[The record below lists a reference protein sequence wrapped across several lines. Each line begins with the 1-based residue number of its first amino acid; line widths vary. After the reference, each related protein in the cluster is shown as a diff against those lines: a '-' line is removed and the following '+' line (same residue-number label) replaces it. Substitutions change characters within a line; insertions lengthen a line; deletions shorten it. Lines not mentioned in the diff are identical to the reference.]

1 MANTPIDELSIEIS
15 AESQNA
21 EAKIDKFA
29 RSLRSLKNAVSDL
42 SGLSSLTR
50 DIRALTQPVTD
61 RKSTQIDKFTRSF
74 KKLSQL
80 DLGNQSKAIN
90 AVSHAVSLLD
100 EEKTSQID
108 SLSRNL
114 RKLSNVNFDKAA
126 EGMRTL
132 YDTFSKFDALPDGVM
147 EVANAMATLAK
158 NAESAASATQRL
170 VRESKNVKGTTPK
183 KGENTEEKF
192 PPRRSTAPN
201 KNLDAASADY
211 GFKDLVKDLN
221 AAASKLPVVNKLQD
235 SFAGLK
241 TKAQETSSSVKG
253 FVRDLGSTASK
264 LPVVTKFKDA
274 FSSLKAK
281 AQETGNGVKS
291 FAQDLSSTAAKLPIV
306 NKLKSSFSDIKNKAK
321 ETGNSIKTFGQEV
334 GAAFSKYHAANKL
347 KNSLSGV
354 KSKAKGAKNEVKDFD
369 RNIKK
374 TGKDGSNSIGT
385 KLVNAFKKLNS
396 HIKQSKRG
404 TRSFG
409 QYLREAFKSVIVYG
423 GLFRLFSSLGTF
435 LTEGIQNMA
444 KGSERFNKTMSIL
457 ATNMLWV
464 KNIVATTLAPV
475 LNALAPIADALS
487 EKFYNLANKVGMFF
501 ARMLGQKTFTV
512 AKKTQ
517 VDYAASLD
525 KTSSSANK
533 ANDSVEQL
541 KKTITSFD
549 ELNIINQKTSSSSS
563 SSSSGYDVPT
573 GDFDEWEINKSVSSF
588 ADKLKEAWKKADFTG
603 VGETLADKLNEQID
617 KVNNIDWA
625 ETQNKINTKIRGV
638 VDGVNGFINRLK
650 WGKMGQNLANGFN
663 TALSGLNA
671 ALDEFKFDTL
681 GQKLGDFL
689 LNTFKNIKWGEVGK
703 FVNNIIT
710 GLCDFLAG
718 LFQGLTSDDDESK
731 TVSDGIK
738 DFLKGL
744 DIGDIAISVGK
755 LLVSFNAFVFKSL
768 SSLYEGISNW
778 FGDEV
783 AKLIDWIYDGDD
795 ENSPAGLG
803 KSIAKGV
810 IYGLLYITG
819 GPLGQASVLGNKLL
833 EYIKKGSNTD
843 ESGESK
849 DFKDAGKDMTASLT
863 NGLSEQASK
872 DHRKV
877 KSAGESVST
886 SFKDGIGDLWA
897 KVKPNFESL
906 TSSIKSFFSGKSL
919 FNVKVGTKLQE
930 VSGGR
935 KIKVPELSYY
945 ATGGHPQ
952 SGEMFVARENG
963 IPEMVGRMGNR
974 TTVANNDQIVEGV
987 SSGVAAAVYRVMS
1000 EVMSVRH
1007 EQPITVN
1014 NRVTLD
1020 GKVVY
1025 ENVVSQHNSEV
1036 KRTGTSPLLVGA

>member
-132 YDTFSKFDALPDGVM
+132 YDTFSKFDTLPDGVM

-158 NAESAASATQRL
+158 NAESAASATQKL
-170 VRESKNVKGTTPK
+170 VRESKNVKGTAIKRGNGTENIDRTPDD
-183 KGENTEEKF
+183 G
-192 PPRRSTAPN
+192 
-201 KNLDAASADY
+201 SALP
-211 GFKDLVKDLN
+211 KDLG
-221 AAASKLPVVNKLQD
+221 AAASKLPVVNKIQDGFAGLKSKAQETGNSIKGFAQDLSSTAAKLPIVIKLQD

-253 FVRDLGSTASK
+253 FVRDLGSTVSK
-264 LPVVTKFKDA
+264 LPVVVKLQDA
-274 FSSLKAK
+274 FSNLKSKAK
-281 AQETGNGVKS
+281 QTGS
-291 FAQDLSSTAAKLPIV
+291 YMR
-306 NKLKSSFSDIKNKAK
+306 
-321 ETGNSIKTFGQEV
+321 TFGQDV
-334 GAAFSKYHAANKL
+334 ASAFSKYHAANKL
-347 KNSLSGV
+347 KSSFSGINSKIKSSV
-354 KSKAKGAKNEVKDFD
+354 K
-369 RNIKK
+369 NIKSLIKNVK
-374 TGKDGSNSIGT
+374 TAGKDGSKSIGT

-464 KNIVATTLAPV
+464 KNIVATTLSPV

-533 ANDSVEQL
+533 ATQSAKEYQ
-541 KKTITSFD
+541 KTIAGFD
-549 ELNIINQKTSSSSS
+549 EINLLNKQSQTSDSTSTPDS
-563 SSSSGYDVPT
+563 YTTPT
-573 GDFDEWEINKSVSSF
+573 GDFETLPITDSVSSF
-588 ADKLKEAWKKADFTG
+588 ADKLKEAWEKADFTG
-603 VGETLADKLNEQID
+603 IGESLADKLNTQID
-617 KVNNIDWA
+617 KVNNIDWD
-625 ETQNKINTKIRGV
+625 ETKNKVNTKIAGLT
-638 VDGVNGFINRLK
+638 NGLNAFINKTK
-650 WGKMGQNLANGFN
+650 WGEMGQNLANGFN
-663 TALSGLNA
+663 TALSGINT
-671 ALDEFKFDTL
+671 ALSNFDFKGTGKSIGEFLKETI
-681 GQKLGDFL
+681 
-689 LNTFKNIKWGEVGK
+689 KNIDWKEVGA
-703 FVNNIIT
+703 FLHNIIT
-710 GLCDFLAG
+710 GLLDTIAG
-718 LFQGLTSDDDESK
+718 FFEGITDPEAGEDMTS
-731 TVSDGIK
+731 GIK
-738 DFLKGL
+738 DFLDGL
-744 DIGDIAISVGK
+744 DIGGIFESWINSIVAQANFVTVLFDSIGEEFEKFGVWFEEKCTEWGNKVDEFWKSVGDEISQTWTDFTDSIK
-755 LLVSFNAFVFKSL
+755 ESWNECGEEIKGAWDDFTTSIKDGWSEFTGWIKGKWDSFKSWVDKKV
-768 SSLYEGISNW
+768 EK
-778 FGDEV
+778 
-783 AKLIDWIYDGDD
+783 AKDVGSTIVD
-795 ENSPAGLG
+795 
-803 KSIAKGV
+803 
-810 IYGLLYITG
+810 
-819 GPLGQASVLGNKLL
+819 KLK
-833 EYIKKGSNTD
+833 E
-843 ESGESK
+843 
-849 DFKDAGKDMTASLT
+849 
-863 NGLSEQASK
+863 
-872 DHRKV
+872 
-877 KSAGESVST
+877 
-886 SFKDGIGDLWA
+886 GIGDIWS
-897 KVKPNFESL
+897 KVKDKFENF
-906 TSSIKSFFSGKSL
+906 TTKIKNFFSGKSL
-919 FNVKVGTKLQE
+919 LNIKVTSEDRDFMGTT
-930 VSGGR
+930 
-935 KIKVPELSYY
+935 IKVPKLSYY
-945 ATGGHPQ
+945 ATGGYPQ

-974 TTVANNDQIVEGV
+974 TAVANNDQIVEGV

-1020 GKVVY
+1020 GKIVY
-1025 ENVVSQHNSEV
+1025 ENIVSQHNSEV

>member
-100 EEKTSQID
+100 EEKTAQID

-132 YDTFSKFDALPDGVM
+132 YDTFSKFDTLPDGVM

-170 VRESKNVKGTTPK
+170 VRESKNVKGTAIKRGNGTENIDRTPDD
-183 KGENTEEKF
+183 GSAL
-192 PPRRSTAPN
+192 P
-201 KNLDAASADY
+201 KNLGAASANY

-241 TKAQETSSSVKG
+241 SKAQEAGNSIKGFAQDLSSTAAKLPIVIKLQDSFAGLKTKAQETSSSVKG
-253 FVRDLGSTASK
+253 FVRDLGSTVSK
-264 LPVVTKFKDA
+264 LPVVVKLQDA
-274 FSSLKAK
+274 FSNLKSKAK
-281 AQETGNGVKS
+281 QTGS
-291 FAQDLSSTAAKLPIV
+291 YMR
-306 NKLKSSFSDIKNKAK
+306 
-321 ETGNSIKTFGQEV
+321 TFGQDV
-334 GAAFSKYHAANKL
+334 ASAFSKYHAANKL
-347 KNSLSGV
+347 KSSFSGINSKIKSSV
-354 KSKAKGAKNEVKDFD
+354 K
-369 RNIKK
+369 NIKSLIK
-374 TGKDGSNSIGT
+374 NVNTAGKDGSKSIGT

-409 QYLREAFKSVIVYG
+409 QYLRQAFKSVIVYG

-435 LTEGIQNMA
+435 LTEGIQNMT
-444 KGSERFNKTMSIL
+444 KGNERFNKTMSIL

-525 KTSSSANK
+525 KTSSSTNK
-533 ANDSVEQL
+533 ATKSAKEYQ
-541 KKTITSFD
+541 KTIAGFD
-549 ELNIINQKTSSSSS
+549 EINLLNKQSQTSDNTSASDS
-563 SSSSGYDVPT
+563 YTTPT
-573 GDFDEWEINKSVSSF
+573 GDFETLPITDSVSSF
-588 ADKLKEAWKKADFTG
+588 ADKLKEAWEKADFTG
-603 VGETLADKLNEQID
+603 IGESLADKLNTQID
-617 KVNNIDWA
+617 KVNNIDWD
-625 ETQNKINTKIRGV
+625 ETKNKVNTKIAGLT
-638 VDGVNGFINRLK
+638 NGLNAFINKTK
-650 WGKMGQNLANGFN
+650 WGEMGQNLANGFN
-663 TALSGLNA
+663 TALSGINT
-671 ALDEFKFDTL
+671 ALSNFDFKGTGKSIGEFLKETI
-681 GQKLGDFL
+681 
-689 LNTFKNIKWGEVGK
+689 KNIDWKEVGA
-703 FVNNIIT
+703 FLHNIIT
-710 GLCDFLAG
+710 GLFDTIAG
-718 LFQGLTSDDDESK
+718 FFEGITDPEAGEDMTS
-731 TVSDGIK
+731 GIK
-738 DFLKGL
+738 DFFDGL
-744 DIGDIAISVGK
+744 DIGGIFESWINSIVAQANFVTVLFDSIGEEFEKFGVWFEEKCTEWGNKVDEFWKSVGDEISQTWTDFTDSIK
-755 LLVSFNAFVFKSL
+755 ESWNECGEEIKGAWDDFTTSIKDGWSEFTGWIKGKWDSFKSWVDKKV
-768 SSLYEGISNW
+768 EK
-778 FGDEV
+778 
-783 AKLIDWIYDGDD
+783 AKDVGSTIVD
-795 ENSPAGLG
+795 
-803 KSIAKGV
+803 
-810 IYGLLYITG
+810 
-819 GPLGQASVLGNKLL
+819 KLK
-833 EYIKKGSNTD
+833 E
-843 ESGESK
+843 
-849 DFKDAGKDMTASLT
+849 
-863 NGLSEQASK
+863 
-872 DHRKV
+872 
-877 KSAGESVST
+877 
-886 SFKDGIGDLWA
+886 GIGDIWS
-897 KVKPNFESL
+897 KVKDKFENF
-906 TSSIKSFFSGKSL
+906 TTKIKNFFSGKSL
-919 FNVKVGTKLQE
+919 LNIKVTSEDRDFMGTT
-930 VSGGR
+930 
-935 KIKVPELSYY
+935 IKVPKLSYY

-1020 GKVVY
+1020 GKIVY

>member
-100 EEKTSQID
+100 EEKTAQID

-132 YDTFSKFDALPDGVM
+132 YDTFSKFDTLPDGVM

-170 VRESKNVKGTTPK
+170 VRESKNVKGITPK

-201 KNLDAASADY
+201 KNFDAASANY
-211 GFKDLVKDLN
+211 GFKDLAKDLG
-221 AAASKLPVVNKLQD
+221 AATAKLPGVNKIQD
-235 SFAGLK
+235 GFAGLK
-241 TKAQETSSSVKG
+241 SKAQETGNSVKN
-253 FVRDLGSTASK
+253 FARDLGSTASK
-264 LPVVTKFKDA
+264 LPVVTKLKDA
-274 FSSLKAK
+274 FSNLKAK

-291 FAQDLSSTAAKLPIV
+291 FAQDLSSAAAKLPIV
-306 NKLKSSFSDIKNKAK
+306 TKLKSSFSDIKNKAK

-334 GAAFSKYHAANKL
+334 GSAFSKYHAANKL

-354 KSKAKGAKNEVKDFD
+354 KSKAKGAKNEIKDFA
-369 RNIKK
+369 RSIKK
-374 TGKDGSNSIGT
+374 TGKDGSKSIGT

-475 LNALAPIADALS
+475 LNALAPIVDALS

-525 KTSSSANK
+525 KTSSSTNK
-533 ANDSVEQL
+533 ATKSAKEYQ
-541 KKTITSFD
+541 KTIAGFD
-549 ELNIINQKTSSSSS
+549 EINLLNKQSQTSDSTSTPDS
-563 SSSSGYDVPT
+563 YTTPT
-573 GDFDEWEINKSVSSF
+573 GDFETLPITDSVSSF
-588 ADKLKEAWKKADFTG
+588 ADKLKEAWEKADFTG
-603 VGETLADKLNEQID
+603 IGESLADKLNTQID
-617 KVNNIDWA
+617 KVNNIDWD
-625 ETQNKINTKIRGV
+625 ETKNKVNTKIAGLT
-638 VDGVNGFINRLK
+638 NGLNAFINKTK
-650 WGKMGQNLANGFN
+650 WGEMGQNLANGFN
-663 TALSGLNA
+663 TALSGINT
-671 ALDEFKFDTL
+671 ALSNFDFKGTGKSIGEFLKETI
-681 GQKLGDFL
+681 
-689 LNTFKNIKWGEVGK
+689 KNIDWKEVGA
-703 FVNNIIT
+703 FLHNIIT
-710 GLCDFLAG
+710 GLFDTIAG
-718 LFQGLTSDDDESK
+718 FFEGITDPEAGEDMTSGL
-731 TVSDGIK
+731 K
-738 DFLKGL
+738 DFLDGL
-744 DIGDIAISVGK
+744 DIGGIFESWINSIVAQANFVTVLFDSIGEEFEKFGVWFEEKCTEWGDKVDEFWESVGDEISQTWTDFTDSIK
-755 LLVSFNAFVFKSL
+755 ESWNECGEEIKGAWDDFTTSIKDGWSEFTGWIKGKWDSFKSWVDKKV
-768 SSLYEGISNW
+768 EK
-778 FGDEV
+778 
-783 AKLIDWIYDGDD
+783 AKDVGSTVVD
-795 ENSPAGLG
+795 
-803 KSIAKGV
+803 
-810 IYGLLYITG
+810 
-819 GPLGQASVLGNKLL
+819 KLK
-833 EYIKKGSNTD
+833 E
-843 ESGESK
+843 
-849 DFKDAGKDMTASLT
+849 
-863 NGLSEQASK
+863 
-872 DHRKV
+872 
-877 KSAGESVST
+877 
-886 SFKDGIGDLWA
+886 GIGDIWS
-897 KVKPNFESL
+897 KVKDKFENF
-906 TSSIKSFFSGKSL
+906 TTKIKNFFSGKSL
-919 FNVKVGTKLQE
+919 LNIKVTSEDRDFMGTT
-930 VSGGR
+930 
-935 KIKVPELSYY
+935 IKVPKLSYY
-945 ATGGHPQ
+945 ATGGYPQ

>member
-100 EEKTSQID
+100 EEKTAQID

-132 YDTFSKFDALPDGVM
+132 YDTFSKFDTLPDGVM

-211 GFKDLVKDLN
+211 GFKDLAKDLG
-221 AAASKLPVVNKLQD
+221 AAASKLPVVNKIQD
-235 SFAGLK
+235 GFAGLK
-241 TKAQETSSSVKG
+241 SKAQEAGNSIKG
-253 FVRDLGSTASK
+253 
-264 LPVVTKFKDA
+264 
-274 FSSLKAK
+274 
-281 AQETGNGVKS
+281 

-306 NKLKSSFSDIKNKAK
+306 IKLQDAFSNLKSKAK
-321 ETGNSIKTFGQEV
+321 QTGSYMRTFGQDV
-334 GAAFSKYHAANKL
+334 ASAFSKYHAANKL
-347 KNSLSGV
+347 KSSFSGINSKIKSSV
-354 KSKAKGAKNEVKDFD
+354 K
-369 RNIKK
+369 NIKSLIKNVK
-374 TGKDGSNSIGT
+374 TAGKDGSKSIGT

-525 KTSSSANK
+525 KTSSSTNK
-533 ANDSVEQL
+533 ATQSAKEYQ
-541 KKTITSFD
+541 KTIAGFD
-549 ELNIINQKTSSSSS
+549 EINLLNKQSQTSDNTSASDS
-563 SSSSGYDVPT
+563 YTTPT
-573 GDFDEWEINKSVSSF
+573 GDFETLPITDSVSSF
-588 ADKLKEAWKKADFTG
+588 ADKLKEAWEKADFTG
-603 VGETLADKLNEQID
+603 IGESLADKLNTQID
-617 KVNNIDWA
+617 KVNSIDWD
-625 ETQNKINTKIRGV
+625 ETKNKINTKIAGLT
-638 VDGVNGFINRLK
+638 NGLNAFINKTK
-650 WGKMGQNLANGFN
+650 WGEMGQNLANGFN
-663 TALSGLNA
+663 TALSGINT
-671 ALDEFKFDTL
+671 ALSNFDFKGTGKSIGEFLKETI
-681 GQKLGDFL
+681 
-689 LNTFKNIKWGEVGK
+689 KNIDWKEVGA
-703 FVNNIIT
+703 FLHNIIT
-710 GLCDFLAG
+710 GLFDTIAG
-718 LFQGLTSDDDESK
+718 FFEGITDPEAGEDMTS
-731 TVSDGIK
+731 GIK
-738 DFLKGL
+738 DFLDGL
-744 DIGDIAISVGK
+744 DIGGIFESWINSIVAQANFVTVLFDSIGEEFEKFGVWFEEKCTEWGNKVDEFWKSVGDEISQTWTDFTDSIK
-755 LLVSFNAFVFKSL
+755 ESWNECGEEIKGAWDDFTTSIKDGWSEFTGWIKGKWDSFKSWVDKKV
-768 SSLYEGISNW
+768 EK
-778 FGDEV
+778 
-783 AKLIDWIYDGDD
+783 AKDVGSTIVD
-795 ENSPAGLG
+795 
-803 KSIAKGV
+803 
-810 IYGLLYITG
+810 
-819 GPLGQASVLGNKLL
+819 KLK
-833 EYIKKGSNTD
+833 E
-843 ESGESK
+843 
-849 DFKDAGKDMTASLT
+849 
-863 NGLSEQASK
+863 
-872 DHRKV
+872 
-877 KSAGESVST
+877 
-886 SFKDGIGDLWA
+886 GIGDIWS
-897 KVKPNFESL
+897 KVKDKFENF
-906 TSSIKSFFSGKSL
+906 TTKIKNFFSGKSL
-919 FNVKVGTKLQE
+919 LNIKVTSEDRDFMGTT
-930 VSGGR
+930 
-935 KIKVPELSYY
+935 IKVPKLSYY

-1036 KRTGTSPLLVGA
+1036 KRTGTSPLLAGA

>member
-253 FVRDLGSTASK
+253 FVRDLGSTVSK
-264 LPVVTKFKDA
+264 LPVVVKLQDA
-274 FSSLKAK
+274 FSNLKSKAK
-281 AQETGNGVKS
+281 QTGS
-291 FAQDLSSTAAKLPIV
+291 YMR
-306 NKLKSSFSDIKNKAK
+306 
-321 ETGNSIKTFGQEV
+321 TFGQDV
-334 GAAFSKYHAANKL
+334 ASAFSKYHAANKL
-347 KNSLSGV
+347 KSSFSGINSKIKSSV
-354 KSKAKGAKNEVKDFD
+354 K
-369 RNIKK
+369 NIKSLIKNVK
-374 TGKDGSNSIGT
+374 TAGKDGSKSIGT

-525 KTSSSANK
+525 KTSSSTNK
-533 ANDSVEQL
+533 ATQSAKEYQ
-541 KKTITSFD
+541 KTIAGFD
-549 ELNIINQKTSSSSS
+549 EINLLNKQSQTSDNTSASDS
-563 SSSSGYDVPT
+563 YTTPT
-573 GDFDEWEINKSVSSF
+573 GDFETLPITNSVSSF
-588 ADKLKEAWKKADFTG
+588 ADKLKEAWEKADFTG
-603 VGETLADKLNEQID
+603 IGESLADKLNTQID
-617 KVNNIDWA
+617 KVNNIDWD
-625 ETQNKINTKIRGV
+625 ETKNKINTKIAGLT
-638 VDGVNGFINRLK
+638 NGLNAFINKTK
-650 WGKMGQNLANGFN
+650 WGEMGQNLANGFN
-663 TALSGLNA
+663 TALSGINT
-671 ALDEFKFDTL
+671 ALSNFDFKGTGKSIGEFLKETI
-681 GQKLGDFL
+681 
-689 LNTFKNIKWGEVGK
+689 KNIDWKEVGA
-703 FVNNIIT
+703 FLHNIIT
-710 GLCDFLAG
+710 GLFDTIAG
-718 LFQGLTSDDDESK
+718 FFEGITDPEAGEDMTS
-731 TVSDGIK
+731 GIK
-738 DFLKGL
+738 DFLDGL
-744 DIGDIAISVGK
+744 DIGGIFESWINSIVAQANFVTVLFDSIGEEFEKFGVWFEEKCTEWGNKVDEFWKSVGDEISQTWTDFTDSIK
-755 LLVSFNAFVFKSL
+755 ESWNECGEEIKGAWDDFTTSIKDGWSEFTGWIKGKWDSFKSWVDKKV
-768 SSLYEGISNW
+768 EK
-778 FGDEV
+778 
-783 AKLIDWIYDGDD
+783 AKDVGSTIVD
-795 ENSPAGLG
+795 
-803 KSIAKGV
+803 
-810 IYGLLYITG
+810 
-819 GPLGQASVLGNKLL
+819 KLK
-833 EYIKKGSNTD
+833 E
-843 ESGESK
+843 
-849 DFKDAGKDMTASLT
+849 
-863 NGLSEQASK
+863 
-872 DHRKV
+872 
-877 KSAGESVST
+877 
-886 SFKDGIGDLWA
+886 GIGDIWS
-897 KVKPNFESL
+897 KVKDKFENF
-906 TSSIKSFFSGKSL
+906 TTKIKNFFSGKSL
-919 FNVKVGTKLQE
+919 LNIKVTSEDRDFMGTT
-930 VSGGR
+930 
-935 KIKVPELSYY
+935 IKVPKLSYY

>member
-100 EEKTSQID
+100 EEKTAQID

-132 YDTFSKFDALPDGVM
+132 YDTFSKFDTLPDGVM
-147 EVANAMATLAK
+147 EVANVMATLAK

-170 VRESKNVKGTTPK
+170 VRESKSVKGTEIKRGNGTENIDKTP
-183 KGENTEEKF
+183 N
-192 PPRRSTAPN
+192 RSTAPN

-235 SFAGLK
+235 TFSNLK
-241 TKAQETSSSVKG
+241 S
-253 FVRDLGSTASK
+253 
-264 LPVVTKFKDA
+264 
-274 FSSLKAK
+274 KAK
-281 AQETGNGVKS
+281 QTGS
-291 FAQDLSSTAAKLPIV
+291 YMR
-306 NKLKSSFSDIKNKAK
+306 
-321 ETGNSIKTFGQEV
+321 TFGQDV
-334 GAAFSKYHAANKL
+334 ASAFSKYHAANKL
-347 KNSLSGV
+347 KGSFSGINSKIKNAV
-354 KSKAKGAKNEVKDFD
+354 K
-369 RNIKK
+369 NIKSFNK
-374 TGKDGSNSIGT
+374 NVTKAGKDGVKAIGT

-396 HIKQSKRG
+396 HIKQSQRG
-404 TRSFG
+404 SRSFG
-409 QYLREAFKSVIVYG
+409 QYLRQAFKSVIVYG

-525 KTSSSANK
+525 KTSSSTDK
-533 ANDSVEQL
+533 ATQSAKEYQ
-541 KKTITSFD
+541 KTIAGFD
-549 ELNIINQKTSSSSS
+549 ELNLLNKQKQSSDDTSSSDS
-563 SSSSGYDVPT
+563 YKAPT
-573 GDFDEWEINKSVSSF
+573 GEFEEWDIKNSVSNF
-588 ADKLKEAWKKADFTG
+588 ADKLKDAWKNSDFTG
-603 VGETLADKLNEQID
+603 IGESLADKLNKEID
-617 KVNNIDWA
+617 KVNNIDW
-625 ETQNKINTKIRGV
+625 EDKKNKINAKIKGLT
-638 VDGVNGFINRLK
+638 NGLNAFINGTK
-650 WGKMGQNLANGFN
+650 WGEMGQNIANGFN
-663 TALSGLNA
+663 TALSGINT
-671 ALDEFKFDTL
+671 ALSEFDFKGTGKSIGTL
-681 GQKLGDFL
+681 LKE
-689 LNTFKNIKWGEVGK
+689 TIKNIDWKEVGA
-703 FVNNIIT
+703 FLHNIIT
-710 GLCDFLAG
+710 GLFDAIAG
-718 LFQGLTSDDDESK
+718 FFEGITDPEAGEDMTS
-731 TVSDGIK
+731 GIK
-738 DFLKGL
+738 DFLDGL
-744 DIGDIAISVGK
+744 DIGGIFESWINSIVAQANFVTVLFDSIGEEFGVWFEEKCTEWGNKVDEFWESVGD
-755 LLVSFNAFVFKSL
+755 
-768 SSLYEGISNW
+768 EISQTWTDFTDSIKESWNECGEEIKGAW
-778 FGDEV
+778 NDFATWIKGKWEDFTGW
-783 AKLIDWIYDGDD
+783 ID
-795 ENSPAGLG
+795 
-803 KSIAKGV
+803 
-810 IYGLLYITG
+810 
-819 GPLGQASVLGNKLL
+819 
-833 EYIKKGSNTD
+833 KKA
-843 ESGESK
+843 EKAK
-849 DFKDAGKDMTASLT
+849 DFG
-863 NGLSEQASK
+863 
-872 DHRKV
+872 
-877 KSAGESVST
+877 ST
-886 SFKDGIGDLWA
+886 FVDKFKEGIGDIWS
-897 KVKPNFESL
+897 KIKEKFESL
-906 TSSIKSFFSGKSL
+906 VTNIKNFFSGKQL
-919 FNVKVGTKLQE
+919 FNIKVTSEERNFMGGT
-930 VSGGR
+930 
-935 KIKVPELSYY
+935 IKVPKISYY

-1020 GKVVY
+1020 GKIVY

-1036 KRTGTSPLLVGA
+1036 KRTGTSPLLAGA

>member
-170 VRESKNVKGTTPK
+170 VRESKNVKGITPK

-201 KNLDAASADY
+201 KNLGAASADY
-211 GFKDLVKDLN
+211 GFKDLVKDLG
-221 AAASKLPVVNKLQD
+221 AATAKLPGVNKIQDGFAGLKSKAQEAGNSIKGFAQDLSSTAAKLPIVIKLQD

-253 FVRDLGSTASK
+253 FVRDLGSTVSK
-264 LPVVTKFKDA
+264 LPVVVKLQDA
-274 FSSLKAK
+274 FSNLKSKAK
-281 AQETGNGVKS
+281 QTGS
-291 FAQDLSSTAAKLPIV
+291 YMR
-306 NKLKSSFSDIKNKAK
+306 
-321 ETGNSIKTFGQEV
+321 TFGQDV
-334 GAAFSKYHAANKL
+334 ASAFSKYHAANKL
-347 KNSLSGV
+347 KSSFSGINSKIKSSV
-354 KSKAKGAKNEVKDFD
+354 K
-369 RNIKK
+369 NIKSLIKNVK
-374 TGKDGSNSIGT
+374 TAGKDGSKSIGT

-525 KTSSSANK
+525 KTSSSTNK
-533 ANDSVEQL
+533 ATKSAKEYQ
-541 KKTITSFD
+541 KTIAGFD
-549 ELNIINQKTSSSSS
+549 EINLLNKQSQTSDNTSASDS
-563 SSSSGYDVPT
+563 YTTPT
-573 GDFDEWEINKSVSSF
+573 GDFETLPITDSVSSF
-588 ADKLKEAWKKADFTG
+588 ADKLKEAWEKADFTG
-603 VGETLADKLNEQID
+603 IGESLADKLNTQID
-617 KVNNIDWA
+617 KVNSIDWD
-625 ETQNKINTKIRGV
+625 ETKNKINTKIAGLT
-638 VDGVNGFINRLK
+638 NGLNAFINKTK
-650 WGKMGQNLANGFN
+650 WGEMGQNLANGFN
-663 TALSGLNA
+663 TALSGINT
-671 ALDEFKFDTL
+671 ALSNFDFKGTGKSIGEFLKETI
-681 GQKLGDFL
+681 
-689 LNTFKNIKWGEVGK
+689 KNIDWKEVGA
-703 FVNNIIT
+703 FLHNIIT
-710 GLCDFLAG
+710 GLFDTIAG
-718 LFQGLTSDDDESK
+718 FFEGITDPEAGEDMTS
-731 TVSDGIK
+731 GIK
-738 DFLKGL
+738 DFLDGL
-744 DIGDIAISVGK
+744 DIGGIFESWINSIVAQANFVTVLFDSIGEEFEKFGVWFEEKCTEWGNKVDEFWKSVGDEISQTWTDFTDSIK
-755 LLVSFNAFVFKSL
+755 ESWNECGEEIKGAWDDFTTSIKDGWSEFTGWIKGKWDSFKSWVDKKV
-768 SSLYEGISNW
+768 EK
-778 FGDEV
+778 
-783 AKLIDWIYDGDD
+783 AKDVGSTIVD
-795 ENSPAGLG
+795 
-803 KSIAKGV
+803 
-810 IYGLLYITG
+810 
-819 GPLGQASVLGNKLL
+819 KLK
-833 EYIKKGSNTD
+833 E
-843 ESGESK
+843 
-849 DFKDAGKDMTASLT
+849 
-863 NGLSEQASK
+863 
-872 DHRKV
+872 
-877 KSAGESVST
+877 
-886 SFKDGIGDLWA
+886 GIGDIWS
-897 KVKPNFESL
+897 KVKDKFENF
-906 TSSIKSFFSGKSL
+906 TTKIKNFFSGKSL
-919 FNVKVGTKLQE
+919 LNIKVTSEDRDFMGTT
-930 VSGGR
+930 
-935 KIKVPELSYY
+935 IKVPKLSYY

-1020 GKVVY
+1020 GKIVY

>member
-61 RKSTQIDKFTRSF
+61 KKSTQIDKFTRSF

-100 EEKTSQID
+100 EEKTAQID

-132 YDTFSKFDALPDGVM
+132 YDTFSKFDTLPDGVM

-170 VRESKNVKGTTPK
+170 VRESKNVKGITSK

-201 KNLDAASADY
+201 KNFDAASADY
-211 GFKDLVKDLN
+211 GFKDLVKDLG
-221 AAASKLPVVNKLQD
+221 AAASKLPVVNKIQD
-235 SFAGLK
+235 GFAGLK
-241 TKAQETSSSVKG
+241 SKAQETGNSVKN
-253 FVRDLGSTASK
+253 FARDLGSTASK
-264 LPVVTKFKDA
+264 LPVVTKLKDA
-274 FSSLKAK
+274 FSNLKAK

-291 FAQDLSSTAAKLPIV
+291 FAQDLSSAAAKLPIV
-306 NKLKSSFSDIKNKAK
+306 TKLKSSFSDIKNKAK

-334 GAAFSKYHAANKL
+334 GSAFSKYHAANKL

-354 KSKAKGAKNEVKDFD
+354 KSKAKGAKNEIKDFA
-369 RNIKK
+369 RSIKK
-374 TGKDGSNSIGT
+374 TGKDGSKSIGT

-475 LNALAPIADALS
+475 LNALAPIVDALS

-525 KTSSSANK
+525 KTSSSTNK
-533 ANDSVEQL
+533 ATKSAKEYQ
-541 KKTITSFD
+541 KTIAGFD
-549 ELNIINQKTSSSSS
+549 EINLLNKQSQTSDSTSTPDS
-563 SSSSGYDVPT
+563 YTTPT
-573 GDFDEWEINKSVSSF
+573 GDFETLPITDSVSSF
-588 ADKLKEAWKKADFTG
+588 ADKLKEAWEKADFTG
-603 VGETLADKLNEQID
+603 IGESLADKLNTQID
-617 KVNNIDWA
+617 KVNNIDWD
-625 ETQNKINTKIRGV
+625 ETKNKVNTKIAGLT
-638 VDGVNGFINRLK
+638 NGLNAFINKTK
-650 WGKMGQNLANGFN
+650 WGEMGQNLANGFN
-663 TALSGLNA
+663 TALSGINT
-671 ALDEFKFDTL
+671 ALSNFDFKGTGKSIGEFLKETI
-681 GQKLGDFL
+681 
-689 LNTFKNIKWGEVGK
+689 KNIDWKEVGA
-703 FVNNIIT
+703 FLHNIIT
-710 GLCDFLAG
+710 GLFDTIAG
-718 LFQGLTSDDDESK
+718 FFEGITDPEAGEDMTS
-731 TVSDGIK
+731 GIK
-738 DFLKGL
+738 DFFDGL
-744 DIGDIAISVGK
+744 DIGGIFESWINSIVAQANFATVLFDSIGEEFEKFGVWFEEKCTEWGNKVDEFWKSVGDEISQTWTDFTDSIK
-755 LLVSFNAFVFKSL
+755 ESWNECGEEIKGAWDDFTTSIKDGWSEFTGWIKGKWDSFKSWVDKKV
-768 SSLYEGISNW
+768 EK
-778 FGDEV
+778 
-783 AKLIDWIYDGDD
+783 AKDVG
-795 ENSPAGLG
+795 ST
-803 KSIAKGV
+803 IAD
-810 IYGLLYITG
+810 
-819 GPLGQASVLGNKLL
+819 KLK
-833 EYIKKGSNTD
+833 E
-843 ESGESK
+843 
-849 DFKDAGKDMTASLT
+849 
-863 NGLSEQASK
+863 
-872 DHRKV
+872 
-877 KSAGESVST
+877 
-886 SFKDGIGDLWA
+886 GIGDIWS
-897 KVKPNFESL
+897 KVKDKFENF
-906 TSSIKSFFSGKSL
+906 TTKIKNFFSGKSL
-919 FNVKVGTKLQE
+919 LNIKVTSEDRDFMGTT
-930 VSGGR
+930 
-935 KIKVPELSYY
+935 IKVPKLSYY
-945 ATGGHPQ
+945 ATGGYPQ

>member
-100 EEKTSQID
+100 EEKTAQID

-147 EVANAMATLAK
+147 EVANAMSTLAK
-158 NAESAASATQRL
+158 NAESAASATQKL
-170 VRESKNVKGTTPK
+170 VRESKNVKGSAIKRGSGT
-183 KGENTEEKF
+183 ENIDKTLN
-192 PPRRSTAPN
+192 RSTAPN
-201 KNLDAASADY
+201 KNFDAASADY
-211 GFKDLVKDLN
+211 GFKDLAKDLG
-221 AAASKLPVVNKLQD
+221 AAASKLPSVNKIQAG
-235 SFAGLK
+235 FAGLK
-241 TKAQETSSSVKG
+241 SKAQETGNSVKN
-253 FVRDLGSTASK
+253 FARDLGSTASK
-264 LPVVTKFKDA
+264 LPVVTKLKDA
-274 FSSLKAK
+274 FSNLKAK

-291 FAQDLSSTAAKLPIV
+291 FAQDLSSAAAKLPIV
-306 NKLKSSFSDIKNKAK
+306 TKLKSSFSDIKNKAK

-334 GAAFSKYHAANKL
+334 GSAFSKYHAANKL

-354 KSKAKGAKNEVKDFD
+354 KSKAKGAKNEIKDFA
-369 RNIKK
+369 RSIKK
-374 TGKDGSNSIGT
+374 TGKDGSKSIGA

-409 QYLREAFKSVIVYG
+409 QYLKEAFKSVIVYG
-423 GLFRLFSSLGTF
+423 GLFRLFSSLGTG
-435 LTEGIQNMA
+435 LTEGMQNMA

-464 KNIVATTLAPV
+464 KNIVATTLAPL
-475 LNALAPIADALS
+475 LNALAPIVDALS

-525 KTSSSANK
+525 KTSSSTNK
-533 ANDSVEQL
+533 ATKSAKEYQ
-541 KKTITSFD
+541 KTIAGFD
-549 ELNIINQKTSSSSS
+549 EINLLNKQSQTSDNTSTPDS
-563 SSSSGYDVPT
+563 YTTPT
-573 GDFDEWEINKSVSSF
+573 GDFETLPITDSVSSF
-588 ADKLKEAWKKADFTG
+588 ADKLKEAWEKADFTG
-603 VGETLADKLNEQID
+603 IGESLADKLNTQID
-617 KVNNIDWA
+617 KVNNIDWD
-625 ETQNKINTKIRGV
+625 ETKNKVNTKIAGLT
-638 VDGVNGFINRLK
+638 NGLNAFINKTK
-650 WGKMGQNLANGFN
+650 WGEMGQNLANGFN
-663 TALSGLNA
+663 TALSGINT
-671 ALDEFKFDTL
+671 ALSNFDFKGTGKSIGEFLKETI
-681 GQKLGDFL
+681 
-689 LNTFKNIKWGEVGK
+689 KNIDWKEVGA
-703 FVNNIIT
+703 FLHNIIT
-710 GLCDFLAG
+710 GLFDTIAG
-718 LFQGLTSDDDESK
+718 FFEGITDPEAGEDMTS
-731 TVSDGIK
+731 GIK
-738 DFLKGL
+738 DFFDGL
-744 DIGDIAISVGK
+744 DIGGIFESWINSIVAQANFVTVLFDSIGEEFEKFGVWFEEKCTEWGNKVDEFWESVGNEISQTWTDFTDSIK
-755 LLVSFNAFVFKSL
+755 ESWNECGEEIKGAWDDFTTSIKDGWSEFTGWIKGKWDSFKSWVDKKV
-768 SSLYEGISNW
+768 EK
-778 FGDEV
+778 
-783 AKLIDWIYDGDD
+783 AKDVGSTIVD
-795 ENSPAGLG
+795 
-803 KSIAKGV
+803 
-810 IYGLLYITG
+810 
-819 GPLGQASVLGNKLL
+819 KLK
-833 EYIKKGSNTD
+833 E
-843 ESGESK
+843 
-849 DFKDAGKDMTASLT
+849 
-863 NGLSEQASK
+863 
-872 DHRKV
+872 
-877 KSAGESVST
+877 
-886 SFKDGIGDLWA
+886 GIGDIWS
-897 KVKPNFESL
+897 KVKDKFENF
-906 TSSIKSFFSGKSL
+906 TTKIKNFFSGKSL
-919 FNVKVGTKLQE
+919 LNIKVTSEDRDFMGTT
-930 VSGGR
+930 
-935 KIKVPELSYY
+935 IKVPKLSYY

>member
-61 RKSTQIDKFTRSF
+61 KKSTQIDKFTRSF

-100 EEKTSQID
+100 EEKTAQID

-132 YDTFSKFDALPDGVM
+132 YDTFSKFDTLPDGVM
-147 EVANAMATLAK
+147 EVANAMSTLAK
-158 NAESAASATQRL
+158 NAESAASATQKL
-170 VRESKNVKGTTPK
+170 VRESKNVKGITSK

-201 KNLDAASADY
+201 KNFDAASADY
-211 GFKDLVKDLN
+211 GFKDLAKDLGV
-221 AAASKLPVVNKLQD
+221 ATAKLPGVNKIQAG
-235 SFAGLK
+235 FVGLK
-241 TKAQETSSSVKG
+241 SKAQETGNSVKN
-253 FVRDLGSTASK
+253 FARDLGSTASK
-264 LPVVTKFKDA
+264 LPVVTKLKDA

-281 AQETGNGVKS
+281 AQETGNG
-291 FAQDLSSTAAKLPIV
+291 
-306 NKLKSSFSDIKNKAK
+306 
-321 ETGNSIKTFGQEV
+321 IKTFGQEV
-334 GAAFSKYHAANKL
+334 GSAFSKYHAANKL

-354 KSKAKGAKNEVKDFD
+354 KSKAKGAKNEIKDFA
-369 RNIKK
+369 RSIKK
-374 TGKDGSNSIGT
+374 TVKDGSKSIGT

-409 QYLREAFKSVIVYG
+409 QYLKEAFKSVIVYG
-423 GLFRLFSSLGTF
+423 GLFRLFSSLGTG
-435 LTEGIQNMA
+435 LTEGMQNMA

-464 KNIVATTLAPV
+464 KNIVATTLAPL
-475 LNALAPIADALS
+475 LNALAPIVDALS

-525 KTSSSANK
+525 KTSSSTNK
-533 ANDSVEQL
+533 ATKSAKEYQ
-541 KKTITSFD
+541 KTIAGFD
-549 ELNIINQKTSSSSS
+549 EINLLNKQSQTSDSTSTQDS
-563 SSSSGYDVPT
+563 YTTPT
-573 GDFDEWEINKSVSSF
+573 GDFETLPITDSVSSF
-588 ADKLKEAWKKADFTG
+588 ADKLKEAWEKADFTG
-603 VGETLADKLNEQID
+603 IGESLADKLNTQID
-617 KVNNIDWA
+617 KVNNIDWD
-625 ETQNKINTKIRGV
+625 ETKNKVNTKIAGLT
-638 VDGVNGFINRLK
+638 NGLNAFINKTK
-650 WGKMGQNLANGFN
+650 WGEMGQNLANGFN
-663 TALSGLNA
+663 TALSGINT
-671 ALDEFKFDTL
+671 ALSNFDFKGTGKSIGEFLKETI
-681 GQKLGDFL
+681 
-689 LNTFKNIKWGEVGK
+689 KNIDWKEVGA
-703 FVNNIIT
+703 FLHNIIT
-710 GLCDFLAG
+710 GLFDTIAG
-718 LFQGLTSDDDESK
+718 FFEGITDPEAGEDMTS
-731 TVSDGIK
+731 GIK
-738 DFLKGL
+738 DFLDGL
-744 DIGDIAISVGK
+744 DIGGIFESWINSIVAQANFVTVLFDSIGEEFEKFGVWFEEKCTEWGDKVDEFWESVGDEISQTWTDFTDSIK
-755 LLVSFNAFVFKSL
+755 ESWNECGEEIKGAWDDFTTSIKDGWSEFTGWIKGKWDSFKSWVDKKV
-768 SSLYEGISNW
+768 EK
-778 FGDEV
+778 
-783 AKLIDWIYDGDD
+783 AKDVGSTVVD
-795 ENSPAGLG
+795 
-803 KSIAKGV
+803 
-810 IYGLLYITG
+810 
-819 GPLGQASVLGNKLL
+819 KLK
-833 EYIKKGSNTD
+833 E
-843 ESGESK
+843 
-849 DFKDAGKDMTASLT
+849 
-863 NGLSEQASK
+863 
-872 DHRKV
+872 
-877 KSAGESVST
+877 
-886 SFKDGIGDLWA
+886 GIGDIWS
-897 KVKPNFESL
+897 KVKDKFENF
-906 TSSIKSFFSGKSL
+906 TTKIKNFFSGKSL
-919 FNVKVGTKLQE
+919 LNIKVTSEDRDFMGTT
-930 VSGGR
+930 
-935 KIKVPELSYY
+935 IKVPKLSYY

>member
-681 GQKLGDFL
+681 GQ
-689 LNTFKNIKWGEVGK
+689 N
-703 FVNNIIT
+703 
-710 GLCDFLAG
+710 
-718 LFQGLTSDDDESK
+718 S
-731 TVSDGIK
+731 
-738 DFLKGL
+738 
-744 DIGDIAISVGK
+744 AISYSTHLK
-755 LLVSFNAFVFKSL
+755 I
-768 SSLYEGISNW
+768 SSG
-778 FGDEV
+778 
-783 AKLIDWIYDGDD
+783 
-795 ENSPAGLG
+795 
-803 KSIAKGV
+803 
-810 IYGLLYITG
+810 
-819 GPLGQASVLGNKLL
+819 
-833 EYIKKGSNTD
+833 
-843 ESGESK
+843 
-849 DFKDAGKDMTASLT
+849 
-863 NGLSEQASK
+863 
-872 DHRKV
+872 V
-877 KSAGESVST
+877 KSAN
-886 SFKDGIGDLWA
+886 L
-897 KVKPNFESL
+897 
-906 TSSIKSFFSGKSL
+906 
-919 FNVKVGTKLQE
+919 
-930 VSGGR
+930 
-935 KIKVPELSYY
+935 
-945 ATGGHPQ
+945 
-952 SGEMFVARENG
+952 
-963 IPEMVGRMGNR
+963 
-974 TTVANNDQIVEGV
+974 
-987 SSGVAAAVYRVMS
+987 
-1000 EVMSVRH
+1000 
-1007 EQPITVN
+1007 
-1014 NRVTLD
+1014 
-1020 GKVVY
+1020 
-1025 ENVVSQHNSEV
+1025 
-1036 KRTGTSPLLVGA
+1036 

>member
-100 EEKTSQID
+100 EEKTAQID

-132 YDTFSKFDALPDGVM
+132 YDTFSKFDTLPDGVM

-170 VRESKNVKGTTPK
+170 VRESKNVKGITPK

-201 KNLDAASADY
+201 KNFDAASANY
-211 GFKDLVKDLN
+211 GFKDLAKDLG
-221 AAASKLPVVNKLQD
+221 AATAKLPGVNKIQD
-235 SFAGLK
+235 GFAGLK
-241 TKAQETSSSVKG
+241 SKAQETGNSVKN
-253 FVRDLGSTASK
+253 FARDLGSTASK
-264 LPVVTKFKDA
+264 LPVVTKLKDA
-274 FSSLKAK
+274 FSNLKAK

-291 FAQDLSSTAAKLPIV
+291 FAQDLSSAAAKLPIV
-306 NKLKSSFSDIKNKAK
+306 TKLKSSFSDIKNKAK

-334 GAAFSKYHAANKL
+334 GSAFSKYHAANKL

-354 KSKAKGAKNEVKDFD
+354 KSKAKGAKNEIKDFA
-369 RNIKK
+369 RSIKK
-374 TGKDGSNSIGT
+374 TGKDGSKSIGT

-409 QYLREAFKSVIVYG
+409 QYLRQAFKSVIVYG
-423 GLFRLFSSLGTF
+423 GLFRLFSTLGTG
-435 LTEGIQNMA
+435 LTEGMQNMA

-464 KNIVATTLAPV
+464 KNIVATTLAPL
-475 LNALAPIADALS
+475 LNALAPIVDALS

-525 KTSSSANK
+525 KTSSSTNK
-533 ANDSVEQL
+533 ATKSAKEYQ
-541 KKTITSFD
+541 KTIAGFD
-549 ELNIINQKTSSSSS
+549 EINLLNKQSQTSDSTSTPDS
-563 SSSSGYDVPT
+563 YTTPT
-573 GDFDEWEINKSVSSF
+573 GDFETLPITDSVSSF
-588 ADKLKEAWKKADFTG
+588 ADKLKEAWEKADFTG
-603 VGETLADKLNEQID
+603 IGESLADKLNTQID
-617 KVNNIDWA
+617 KVNNIDWD
-625 ETQNKINTKIRGV
+625 ETKNKVNTKIAGLT
-638 VDGVNGFINRLK
+638 NGLNAFINKTK
-650 WGKMGQNLANGFN
+650 WGEMGQNLANGFN
-663 TALSGLNA
+663 TALSGINT
-671 ALDEFKFDTL
+671 ALSNFDFKGTGKSIGEFLKETI
-681 GQKLGDFL
+681 
-689 LNTFKNIKWGEVGK
+689 KNIDWKEVGA
-703 FVNNIIT
+703 FLHNIIT
-710 GLCDFLAG
+710 GLFDTIAG
-718 LFQGLTSDDDESK
+718 FFEGITDPEAGEDMTS
-731 TVSDGIK
+731 GIK
-738 DFLKGL
+738 DFLDGL
-744 DIGDIAISVGK
+744 DIGGIFESWINSIVAQANFVTVLFDSIGEEFEKFGVWFEEKCTEWGDKVDEFWESVGDEISQTWTDFTDSIK
-755 LLVSFNAFVFKSL
+755 ESWNECGEEIKGAWDDFTTSIKDGWSEFTGWIKGKWDSFKSWVDKKV
-768 SSLYEGISNW
+768 EK
-778 FGDEV
+778 
-783 AKLIDWIYDGDD
+783 AKDVGSTIVD
-795 ENSPAGLG
+795 
-803 KSIAKGV
+803 
-810 IYGLLYITG
+810 
-819 GPLGQASVLGNKLL
+819 KLK
-833 EYIKKGSNTD
+833 E
-843 ESGESK
+843 
-849 DFKDAGKDMTASLT
+849 
-863 NGLSEQASK
+863 
-872 DHRKV
+872 
-877 KSAGESVST
+877 
-886 SFKDGIGDLWA
+886 GIGDIWS
-897 KVKPNFESL
+897 KVKDKFENF
-906 TSSIKSFFSGKSL
+906 TTKIKNFFSGKSL
-919 FNVKVGTKLQE
+919 LNIKVTSEDRDFMGTT
-930 VSGGR
+930 
-935 KIKVPELSYY
+935 IKVPKLSYY

>member
-100 EEKTSQID
+100 EEKTAQID

-132 YDTFSKFDALPDGVM
+132 YDTFSKFDTLPDGVM

-170 VRESKNVKGTTPK
+170 VRESKNVKGTAIKRGNGTENIDRTPDD
-183 KGENTEEKF
+183 GSAL
-192 PPRRSTAPN
+192 P
-201 KNLDAASADY
+201 KNLGAASANY

-221 AAASKLPVVNKLQD
+221 AAASKLPVVIKLQD

-253 FVRDLGSTASK
+253 FVRDLGSTVSK
-264 LPVVTKFKDA
+264 LPVVVKLQDA
-274 FSSLKAK
+274 FSNLKSKAK
-281 AQETGNGVKS
+281 QTGS
-291 FAQDLSSTAAKLPIV
+291 YMR
-306 NKLKSSFSDIKNKAK
+306 
-321 ETGNSIKTFGQEV
+321 TFGQDV
-334 GAAFSKYHAANKL
+334 ASAFSKYHAANKL
-347 KNSLSGV
+347 KSSFSGINSKIKSSV
-354 KSKAKGAKNEVKDFD
+354 K
-369 RNIKK
+369 NIKSLIKNVK
-374 TGKDGSNSIGT
+374 TAGKDGSKSIGT

-404 TRSFG
+404 THSFG
-409 QYLREAFKSVIVYG
+409 QYLRQAFKSVIVYG

-435 LTEGIQNMA
+435 LTEGIQNMT

-525 KTSSSANK
+525 KTSSSTNK
-533 ANDSVEQL
+533 ATKSAKEYQ
-541 KKTITSFD
+541 KTIAGFD
-549 ELNIINQKTSSSSS
+549 EINLLNKQSQTSDNTSASDS
-563 SSSSGYDVPT
+563 YTTPT
-573 GDFDEWEINKSVSSF
+573 GDFETLPITDSVSSF
-588 ADKLKEAWKKADFTG
+588 ADKLKEAWEKADFTG
-603 VGETLADKLNEQID
+603 IGESLADKLNTQID
-617 KVNNIDWA
+617 KVNNIDWD
-625 ETQNKINTKIRGV
+625 ETKNKVNTKIAGLT
-638 VDGVNGFINRLK
+638 NGLNAFINKTK
-650 WGKMGQNLANGFN
+650 WGEMGQNLANGFN
-663 TALSGLNA
+663 TALSGINT
-671 ALDEFKFDTL
+671 ALSNFDFKGTGKSIGEFLKETI
-681 GQKLGDFL
+681 
-689 LNTFKNIKWGEVGK
+689 KNIDWKEVGA
-703 FVNNIIT
+703 FLHNIIT
-710 GLCDFLAG
+710 GLFDTIAG
-718 LFQGLTSDDDESK
+718 FFEGITDPEAGEDMTS
-731 TVSDGIK
+731 GIK
-738 DFLKGL
+738 DFLDGL
-744 DIGDIAISVGK
+744 DIGGIFESWINSIVAQANFVTVLFDSIGEEFEKFGVWFEEKCTEWGNKVDEFWKSVGDEISQTWTDFTDSIK
-755 LLVSFNAFVFKSL
+755 ESWNECGEEIKGAWDDFTTSIKDGWSEFTGWIKGKWDSFKSWVDKKV
-768 SSLYEGISNW
+768 EK
-778 FGDEV
+778 
-783 AKLIDWIYDGDD
+783 AKDVGSTIVD
-795 ENSPAGLG
+795 
-803 KSIAKGV
+803 
-810 IYGLLYITG
+810 
-819 GPLGQASVLGNKLL
+819 KLK
-833 EYIKKGSNTD
+833 E
-843 ESGESK
+843 
-849 DFKDAGKDMTASLT
+849 
-863 NGLSEQASK
+863 
-872 DHRKV
+872 
-877 KSAGESVST
+877 
-886 SFKDGIGDLWA
+886 GIGDIWS
-897 KVKPNFESL
+897 KVKDKFENF
-906 TSSIKSFFSGKSL
+906 TTKIKNFFSGKSL
-919 FNVKVGTKLQE
+919 LNIKVTSEDRDFMGTT
-930 VSGGR
+930 
-935 KIKVPELSYY
+935 IKVPKLSYY

-1020 GKVVY
+1020 GKIVY

>member
-132 YDTFSKFDALPDGVM
+132 YDTFSKFDTLPDGVM

-253 FVRDLGSTASK
+253 FVRDLGSTVSK
-264 LPVVTKFKDA
+264 LPVVVKLQDA
-274 FSSLKAK
+274 FSNLKSKAK
-281 AQETGNGVKS
+281 QTGS
-291 FAQDLSSTAAKLPIV
+291 YMR
-306 NKLKSSFSDIKNKAK
+306 
-321 ETGNSIKTFGQEV
+321 TFGQDV
-334 GAAFSKYHAANKL
+334 ASAFSKYHAANKL
-347 KNSLSGV
+347 KSSFSGINSKIKSSV
-354 KSKAKGAKNEVKDFD
+354 K
-369 RNIKK
+369 NIKSLIKNVK
-374 TGKDGSNSIGT
+374 TAGKDGSKSIGT

-525 KTSSSANK
+525 KTSSSTNK
-533 ANDSVEQL
+533 ATQSAKEYQ
-541 KKTITSFD
+541 KTIAGFD
-549 ELNIINQKTSSSSS
+549 EINLLNKQSQTSDNTSASDS
-563 SSSSGYDVPT
+563 YTTPT
-573 GDFDEWEINKSVSSF
+573 GDFETLPITNSVSSF
-588 ADKLKEAWKKADFTG
+588 ADKLKEAWEKADFTG
-603 VGETLADKLNEQID
+603 IGESLADKLNTQID
-617 KVNNIDWA
+617 KVNNIDWD
-625 ETQNKINTKIRGV
+625 ETKNKINTKIAGLT
-638 VDGVNGFINRLK
+638 NGLNAFINKTK
-650 WGKMGQNLANGFN
+650 WGEMGQNLANGFN
-663 TALSGLNA
+663 TALSGINT
-671 ALDEFKFDTL
+671 ALSNFDFKGTGKSIGEFLKETI
-681 GQKLGDFL
+681 
-689 LNTFKNIKWGEVGK
+689 KNIDWKEVGA
-703 FVNNIIT
+703 FLHNIIT
-710 GLCDFLAG
+710 GLFDTIAG
-718 LFQGLTSDDDESK
+718 FFEGITDPEAGEDMTS
-731 TVSDGIK
+731 GIK
-738 DFLKGL
+738 DFLDGL
-744 DIGDIAISVGK
+744 DIGGIFESWINSIVAQANFVTVLFDSIGEEFEKFGVWFEEKCTEWGNKVDEFWKSVGDEISQTWTDFTDSIK
-755 LLVSFNAFVFKSL
+755 ESWNECGEEIKGAWDDFTTSIKDGWSEFTGWIKGKWDSFKSWVDKKV
-768 SSLYEGISNW
+768 EK
-778 FGDEV
+778 
-783 AKLIDWIYDGDD
+783 AKDVGSTIVD
-795 ENSPAGLG
+795 
-803 KSIAKGV
+803 
-810 IYGLLYITG
+810 
-819 GPLGQASVLGNKLL
+819 KLK
-833 EYIKKGSNTD
+833 E
-843 ESGESK
+843 
-849 DFKDAGKDMTASLT
+849 
-863 NGLSEQASK
+863 
-872 DHRKV
+872 
-877 KSAGESVST
+877 
-886 SFKDGIGDLWA
+886 GIGDIWS
-897 KVKPNFESL
+897 KVKDKFENF
-906 TSSIKSFFSGKSL
+906 TTKIKNFFSGKSL
-919 FNVKVGTKLQE
+919 LNIKVTSEDRDFMGTT
-930 VSGGR
+930 
-935 KIKVPELSYY
+935 IKVPKLSYY

>member
-170 VRESKNVKGTTPK
+170 VRESKNVKGTTSK
-183 KGENTEEKF
+183 KGENTEEKV

-253 FVRDLGSTASK
+253 FVRDLGSTVSK
-264 LPVVTKFKDA
+264 LPVVVKLQDA
-274 FSSLKAK
+274 FSNLKSKAK
-281 AQETGNGVKS
+281 QTGS
-291 FAQDLSSTAAKLPIV
+291 YMR
-306 NKLKSSFSDIKNKAK
+306 
-321 ETGNSIKTFGQEV
+321 TFGQDV
-334 GAAFSKYHAANKL
+334 ASAFSKYHAANKL
-347 KNSLSGV
+347 KSSFSGINSKIKSSV
-354 KSKAKGAKNEVKDFD
+354 K
-369 RNIKK
+369 NIKSLIKNVK
-374 TGKDGSNSIGT
+374 TAGKDGSKSIGT

-525 KTSSSANK
+525 KTSSSTNK
-533 ANDSVEQL
+533 ATQSAKEYQ
-541 KKTITSFD
+541 KTIAGFD
-549 ELNIINQKTSSSSS
+549 EINLLNKQSQTSDNTSASDS
-563 SSSSGYDVPT
+563 YTTPT
-573 GDFDEWEINKSVSSF
+573 GDFETLPITNSVSSF
-588 ADKLKEAWKKADFTG
+588 ADKLKEAWEKADFTG
-603 VGETLADKLNEQID
+603 IGESLADKLNTQID
-617 KVNNIDWA
+617 KVNNIDWD
-625 ETQNKINTKIRGV
+625 ETKNKINTKIAGLT
-638 VDGVNGFINRLK
+638 NGLNAFINKTK
-650 WGKMGQNLANGFN
+650 WGEMGQNLANGFN
-663 TALSGLNA
+663 TALSGINT
-671 ALDEFKFDTL
+671 ALSNFDFKGTGKSIGEFLKETI
-681 GQKLGDFL
+681 
-689 LNTFKNIKWGEVGK
+689 KNIDWKEVGA
-703 FVNNIIT
+703 FLHNIIT
-710 GLCDFLAG
+710 GLFDTIAG
-718 LFQGLTSDDDESK
+718 FFEGITDPEAGEDMTS
-731 TVSDGIK
+731 GIK
-738 DFLKGL
+738 DFFDGL
-744 DIGDIAISVGK
+744 DIGGIFESWINSIVAQANFVTVLFDSIGEEFEKFGVWFEEKCTEWGNKVDEFWKSVGDEISQTWTDFTDSIK
-755 LLVSFNAFVFKSL
+755 ESWNECGEEIKGAWDDFTTSIKDGWSEFTGWIKGKWDSFKSWVDKKV
-768 SSLYEGISNW
+768 EK
-778 FGDEV
+778 
-783 AKLIDWIYDGDD
+783 AKDVGSTIVD
-795 ENSPAGLG
+795 
-803 KSIAKGV
+803 
-810 IYGLLYITG
+810 
-819 GPLGQASVLGNKLL
+819 KLK
-833 EYIKKGSNTD
+833 E
-843 ESGESK
+843 
-849 DFKDAGKDMTASLT
+849 
-863 NGLSEQASK
+863 
-872 DHRKV
+872 
-877 KSAGESVST
+877 
-886 SFKDGIGDLWA
+886 GIGDIWS
-897 KVKPNFESL
+897 KVKDKFENF
-906 TSSIKSFFSGKSL
+906 TTKIKNFFSGKSL
-919 FNVKVGTKLQE
+919 LNIKVTSEDRDFMGTT
-930 VSGGR
+930 
-935 KIKVPELSYY
+935 IKVPKLSYY

>member
-100 EEKTSQID
+100 EEKTAQID

-132 YDTFSKFDALPDGVM
+132 YDTFSKFDTLPDGVM
-147 EVANAMATLAK
+147 EVANAMSTLAK
-158 NAESAASATQRL
+158 NAESAASATQKL
-170 VRESKNVKGTTPK
+170 VRESKNVKGSAIKRGSGT
-183 KGENTEEKF
+183 ENIDKTLN
-192 PPRRSTAPN
+192 RSTAPN
-201 KNLDAASADY
+201 KNFDAASADY
-211 GFKDLVKDLN
+211 GFKDLSKDLG
-221 AAASKLPVVNKLQD
+221 AAASKLPVVNKIQD
-235 SFAGLK
+235 GFAGLK
-241 TKAQETSSSVKG
+241 SKAQETGNSVKN
-253 FVRDLGSTASK
+253 FARDLGSTASK
-264 LPVVTKFKDA
+264 LPVVTKLKDA
-274 FSSLKAK
+274 FSNLKAK

-291 FAQDLSSTAAKLPIV
+291 FAQDLSSAAAKLPIV
-306 NKLKSSFSDIKNKAK
+306 TKLKSSFSDIKNKAK

-334 GAAFSKYHAANKL
+334 GSAFSKYHAANKL

-354 KSKAKGAKNEVKDFD
+354 KSKAKGAKNEIKDFA
-369 RNIKK
+369 RSIKK
-374 TGKDGSNSIGT
+374 TVKDGSKSIGT

-409 QYLREAFKSVIVYG
+409 QYLKEAFKSVIVYG
-423 GLFRLFSSLGTF
+423 GLFRLFSSLGTG
-435 LTEGIQNMA
+435 LTEGMQNMA

-464 KNIVATTLAPV
+464 KNIVATTLAPL
-475 LNALAPIADALS
+475 LNALAPIVDALS

-525 KTSSSANK
+525 KTSSSTNK
-533 ANDSVEQL
+533 ATKSAKEYQ
-541 KKTITSFD
+541 KTIAGFD
-549 ELNIINQKTSSSSS
+549 EINLLNKQSQTSDSTSTPDS
-563 SSSSGYDVPT
+563 YTTPT
-573 GDFDEWEINKSVSSF
+573 GDFETLPITDSVSSF
-588 ADKLKEAWKKADFTG
+588 ADKLKEAWEKADFTG
-603 VGETLADKLNEQID
+603 IGESLADKLNTQID
-617 KVNNIDWA
+617 KVNNIDWD
-625 ETQNKINTKIRGV
+625 ETKNKVNTKIAGLT
-638 VDGVNGFINRLK
+638 NGLNAFINKTK
-650 WGKMGQNLANGFN
+650 WGEMGQNLANGFN
-663 TALSGLNA
+663 TALSGINT
-671 ALDEFKFDTL
+671 ALSNFDFKGTGKSIGEFLKETI
-681 GQKLGDFL
+681 
-689 LNTFKNIKWGEVGK
+689 KNIDWKEVGA
-703 FVNNIIT
+703 FLHNIIT
-710 GLCDFLAG
+710 GLFDTIAG
-718 LFQGLTSDDDESK
+718 FFEGITDPEAGEDMTSGL
-731 TVSDGIK
+731 K
-738 DFLKGL
+738 DFLDGL
-744 DIGDIAISVGK
+744 DIGGIFESWINSIVAQANFVTVLFDSIGEEFEKFGVWFEEKCTEWGDKVDEFWESVGDEISQTWTDFTDSIK
-755 LLVSFNAFVFKSL
+755 ESWNECGEEIKGAWDDFTTSIKDGWSEFTGWIKGKWDSFKSWVDKKV
-768 SSLYEGISNW
+768 EK
-778 FGDEV
+778 
-783 AKLIDWIYDGDD
+783 AKDVGSTVVD
-795 ENSPAGLG
+795 
-803 KSIAKGV
+803 
-810 IYGLLYITG
+810 
-819 GPLGQASVLGNKLL
+819 KLK
-833 EYIKKGSNTD
+833 E
-843 ESGESK
+843 
-849 DFKDAGKDMTASLT
+849 
-863 NGLSEQASK
+863 
-872 DHRKV
+872 
-877 KSAGESVST
+877 
-886 SFKDGIGDLWA
+886 GIGDIWS
-897 KVKPNFESL
+897 KVKDKFENF
-906 TSSIKSFFSGKSL
+906 TTKIKNFFSGKSL
-919 FNVKVGTKLQE
+919 LNIKVTSEDRDFMGTT
-930 VSGGR
+930 
-935 KIKVPELSYY
+935 IKVPKLSYY

>member
-100 EEKTSQID
+100 EEKTAQID

-147 EVANAMATLAK
+147 EVANAMSTLAK
-158 NAESAASATQRL
+158 NAESAASATQKL
-170 VRESKNVKGTTPK
+170 VRESRNVKGTAIKRGNGTENIDRTPK
-183 KGENTEEKF
+183 DGSVLPKDIG
-192 PPRRSTAPN
+192 AV
-201 KNLDAASADY
+201 SADY
-211 GFKDLVKDLN
+211 GFKDLIKDLG
-221 AAASKLPVVNKLQD
+221 AA
-235 SFAGLK
+235 
-241 TKAQETSSSVKG
+241 T
-253 FVRDLGSTASK
+253 
-264 LPVVTKFKDA
+264 
-274 FSSLKAK
+274 
-281 AQETGNGVKS
+281 
-291 FAQDLSSTAAKLPIV
+291 AKLPGV
-306 NKLKSSFSDIKNKAK
+306 NKIQAGF
-321 ETGNSIKTFGQEV
+321 V
-334 GAAFSKYHAANKL
+334 GL
-347 KNSLSGV
+347 
-354 KSKAKGAKNEVKDFD
+354 KSKAKGAKNEVKDFA
-369 RNIKK
+369 RSIKK
-374 TGKDGSNSIGT
+374 TGKDGSKSIGT

-409 QYLREAFKSVIVYG
+409 QYLKEAFKSVIVYG
-423 GLFRLFSSLGTF
+423 GLFRLFSSLGTG
-435 LTEGIQNMA
+435 LTEGMQNMA

-475 LNALAPIADALS
+475 LNALAPIVDALS

-525 KTSSSANK
+525 KTSSSTNK
-533 ANDSVEQL
+533 ATKSAKEYQ
-541 KKTITSFD
+541 KTIAGFD
-549 ELNIINQKTSSSSS
+549 EINLLNKQSQTSDSTSTSDS
-563 SSSSGYDVPT
+563 YTTPT
-573 GDFDEWEINKSVSSF
+573 GDFETLPITDSVSSF
-588 ADKLKEAWKKADFTG
+588 ADKLKEAWEKADFTG
-603 VGETLADKLNEQID
+603 IGESLADKLNEQID
-617 KVNNIDWA
+617 KVNSIDWG
-625 ETQNKINTKIRGV
+625 ETKNKINTKIAGLT
-638 VDGVNGFINRLK
+638 NGLNAFIHKTK
-650 WGKMGQNLANGFN
+650 WGEMGQNLANGFN
-663 TALSGLNA
+663 TALSGINT
-671 ALDEFKFDTL
+671 ALSNFDFKGTGKSIGEFLKETI
-681 GQKLGDFL
+681 
-689 LNTFKNIKWGEVGK
+689 KNIDWKEVGA
-703 FVNNIIT
+703 FLHNIIT
-710 GLCDFLAG
+710 GLFDTITGFFEGITDPEAG
-718 LFQGLTSDDDESK
+718 EDMTS
-731 TVSDGIK
+731 GFK
-738 DFLKGL
+738 DFFDGL
-744 DIGDIAISVGK
+744 DIGGIIESWWESLVAEIDFFAVLFDSIGEEFEKFGTWFDGKCSAWGDKVNEFWESVGDEISETWTDFTDSIK
-755 LLVSFNAFVFKSL
+755 ESWNECGEEIKGAWDDFTTSIKDGWSEFTGWIKGKWDSFKSWVDKKV
-768 SSLYEGISNW
+768 EK
-778 FGDEV
+778 
-783 AKLIDWIYDGDD
+783 AKDVGSTIIDKLK
-795 ENSPAGLG
+795 EGLG
-803 KSIAKGV
+803 DIWS
-810 IYGLLYITG
+810 
-819 GPLGQASVLGNKLL
+819 
-833 EYIKKGSNTD
+833 
-843 ESGESK
+843 
-849 DFKDAGKDMTASLT
+849 
-863 NGLSEQASK
+863 
-872 DHRKV
+872 KV
-877 KSAGESVST
+877 KDKFE
-886 SFKDGIGDLWA
+886 
-897 KVKPNFESL
+897 NF
-906 TSSIKSFFSGKSL
+906 TTKIKNFFSGKSL
-919 FNVKVGTKLQE
+919 LNIKVTSEDRDFMGTT
-930 VSGGR
+930 
-935 KIKVPELSYY
+935 IKVPKLSYY

>member
-100 EEKTSQID
+100 EEKTAQID

-132 YDTFSKFDALPDGVM
+132 YDTFSKFDTLPDGVM

-170 VRESKNVKGTTPK
+170 VRESKNVKGTAIKRGNGTENIDRTP
-183 KGENTEEKF
+183 GDGSAL
-192 PPRRSTAPN
+192 P
-201 KNLDAASADY
+201 KNLGAASANY

-253 FVRDLGSTASK
+253 FVRDLGSTVSK
-264 LPVVTKFKDA
+264 LPVVVKLQDA
-274 FSSLKAK
+274 FSNLKSKAK
-281 AQETGNGVKS
+281 QTGS
-291 FAQDLSSTAAKLPIV
+291 YMR
-306 NKLKSSFSDIKNKAK
+306 
-321 ETGNSIKTFGQEV
+321 TFGQDV
-334 GAAFSKYHAANKL
+334 ASAFSKYHAANKL
-347 KNSLSGV
+347 KSSFSGINSKIKSSV
-354 KSKAKGAKNEVKDFD
+354 K
-369 RNIKK
+369 NIKSLIKNVK
-374 TGKDGSNSIGT
+374 TAGKDGSKSIGT

-396 HIKQSKRG
+396 HIKQSKRD

-409 QYLREAFKSVIVYG
+409 QYLKQAFKSVIVYG

-525 KTSSSANK
+525 KTSSSTNK
-533 ANDSVEQL
+533 ATKSAKEYQ
-541 KKTITSFD
+541 KTIAGFD
-549 ELNIINQKTSSSSS
+549 EINLLNKQSQTSDNTSASDS
-563 SSSSGYDVPT
+563 YTTPT
-573 GDFDEWEINKSVSSF
+573 GDFETLPITDSVSSF
-588 ADKLKEAWKKADFTG
+588 ADKLKEAWEKADFTG
-603 VGETLADKLNEQID
+603 IGESLADKLNTQID
-617 KVNNIDWA
+617 KVNNIDWD
-625 ETQNKINTKIRGV
+625 ETKNKVNTKIAGLT
-638 VDGVNGFINRLK
+638 NGLNAFINKTK
-650 WGKMGQNLANGFN
+650 WGEMGQNLANGFN
-663 TALSGLNA
+663 TALSGINT
-671 ALDEFKFDTL
+671 ALSNFDFKGTGKSIGEFLKETI
-681 GQKLGDFL
+681 
-689 LNTFKNIKWGEVGK
+689 KNIDWKEVGA
-703 FVNNIIT
+703 FLHNIIT
-710 GLCDFLAG
+710 GLFDTIAG
-718 LFQGLTSDDDESK
+718 FFEGITDPEAGEDMTS
-731 TVSDGIK
+731 GIK
-738 DFLKGL
+738 DFLDGL
-744 DIGDIAISVGK
+744 DIGGIFESWINSIVAQAKFVTVLFDSIGEEFEKFGVWFEEKCTEWGNKVDEFWKSVGDEISQTWTDFTDSIK
-755 LLVSFNAFVFKSL
+755 ESWNECGEEIKGAWDDFTTSIKDGWSEFTGWIKGKWDSFKSWVDKKV
-768 SSLYEGISNW
+768 EK
-778 FGDEV
+778 
-783 AKLIDWIYDGDD
+783 AKDVGSTIVD
-795 ENSPAGLG
+795 
-803 KSIAKGV
+803 
-810 IYGLLYITG
+810 
-819 GPLGQASVLGNKLL
+819 KLK
-833 EYIKKGSNTD
+833 E
-843 ESGESK
+843 
-849 DFKDAGKDMTASLT
+849 
-863 NGLSEQASK
+863 
-872 DHRKV
+872 
-877 KSAGESVST
+877 
-886 SFKDGIGDLWA
+886 GIGDIWS
-897 KVKPNFESL
+897 KVKDKFENF
-906 TSSIKSFFSGKSL
+906 TTKIKNFFSGKSL
-919 FNVKVGTKLQE
+919 LNIKVTSEDRDFMGTT
-930 VSGGR
+930 
-935 KIKVPELSYY
+935 IKVPKLSYY

-1020 GKVVY
+1020 GKIVY

>member
-21 EAKIDKFA
+21 EAKIDKFT

-74 KKLSQL
+74 KKLSKL

-100 EEKTSQID
+100 EEKTAQID

-147 EVANAMATLAK
+147 EVANAMSTLAK
-158 NAESAASATQRL
+158 NAENAASATQKL
-170 VRESKNVKGTTPK
+170 VRESKNVKGTAIKRGNGTENIDRTPDEGNALPK
-183 KGENTEEKF
+183 DLG
-192 PPRRSTAPN
+192 AV
-201 KNLDAASADY
+201 SADY
-211 GFKDLVKDLN
+211 GFKNLAKDLGV
-221 AAASKLPVVNKLQD
+221 ATAKLPGVNKIQAG
-235 SFAGLK
+235 FVGLK
-241 TKAQETSSSVKG
+241 SKAQETGNSVKN
-253 FVRDLGSTASK
+253 FARDLGSTASK
-264 LPVVTKFKDA
+264 LPVVTNLKDA

-291 FAQDLSSTAAKLPIV
+291 FAQDLSSAAAKLPIV
-306 NKLKSSFSDIKNKAK
+306 TKLKSSFSDIKNKAK

-334 GAAFSKYHAANKL
+334 GSAFSKYHAANKL

-354 KSKAKGAKNEVKDFD
+354 KSKAKGAKNEVKDFA
-369 RNIKK
+369 RSIKK
-374 TGKDGSNSIGT
+374 TGKDGAKSIGT
-385 KLVNAFKKLNS
+385 KLVNAFKKLYS

-409 QYLREAFKSVIVYG
+409 QYLKEAFKSVIVYG
-423 GLFRLFSSLGTF
+423 GLFRLFSSLGTG
-435 LTEGIQNMA
+435 LTEGMQNMA

-475 LNALAPIADALS
+475 LNALAPIVDTLS
-487 EKFYNLANKVGMFF
+487 QKFYNLANKVGMFF

-525 KTSSSANK
+525 KTSSSTNK
-533 ANDSVEQL
+533 ATKSAKEYQ
-541 KKTITSFD
+541 KTIAGFD
-549 ELNIINQKTSSSSS
+549 EINLLNKQSQTSDSTSTSDS
-563 SSSSGYDVPT
+563 YTTPT
-573 GDFDEWEINKSVSSF
+573 GDFETLPITDSVSSF
-588 ADKLKEAWKKADFTG
+588 ADKLKEAWEKADFTG
-603 VGETLADKLNEQID
+603 IGESLADKLNEQID
-617 KVNNIDWA
+617 KVNSIDWDEA
-625 ETQNKINTKIRGV
+625 KNKINTKIAGLT
-638 VDGVNGFINRLK
+638 NGLNAFIHKTK
-650 WGKMGQNLANGFN
+650 WGEMGQNLANGFN
-663 TALSGLNA
+663 TALSGINT
-671 ALDEFKFDTL
+671 ALSNFDFKGTGKSIGEFLKETI
-681 GQKLGDFL
+681 
-689 LNTFKNIKWGEVGK
+689 KNIDWKEVGA
-703 FVNNIIT
+703 FLHNIIT
-710 GLCDFLAG
+710 GFFDTITGFFEGITDPEAG
-718 LFQGLTSDDDESK
+718 EDMTS
-731 TVSDGIK
+731 GIK
-738 DFLKGL
+738 DFLDGL
-744 DIGDIAISVGK
+744 DIGGIFESWINSIVAQANFVTVLFDSIGEEFEKFGTWFDGKCSEWGDKVNEFWESVGD
-755 LLVSFNAFVFKSL
+755 
-768 SSLYEGISNW
+768 EISETWTDFTDSIKESWNECGEEIKGAW
-778 FGDEV
+778 DDFTTSIKDGWSEFTG
-783 AKLIDWIYDGDD
+783 WIK
-795 ENSPAGLG
+795 G
-803 KSIAKGV
+803 KW
-810 IYGLLYITG
+810 
-819 GPLGQASVLGNKLL
+819 
-833 EYIKKGSNTD
+833 D
-843 ESGESK
+843 
-849 DFKDAGKDMTASLT
+849 
-863 NGLSEQASK
+863 
-872 DHRKV
+872 
-877 KSAGESVST
+877 
-886 SFKDGIGDLWA
+886 SFKGWVDKKVEKAKDVGSTIVDKLKEGIGDIWS
-897 KVKPNFESL
+897 KVKEKFENF
-906 TSSIKSFFSGKSL
+906 TTKIKNFFSGKSL
-919 FNVKVGTKLQE
+919 LNIKVTSEDRDFMGTT
-930 VSGGR
+930 
-935 KIKVPELSYY
+935 IKVPKLSYY

>member
-132 YDTFSKFDALPDGVM
+132 YDTFSKFDTLPDGVM

-347 KNSLSGV
+347 KSSFSGINSKIKSSV
-354 KSKAKGAKNEVKDFD
+354 K
-369 RNIKK
+369 NIKSLIKNVK
-374 TGKDGSNSIGT
+374 TAGKDGSKSIGT

-409 QYLREAFKSVIVYG
+409 QYLKQAFKSVIVYG

-525 KTSSSANK
+525 KTSSSTNK
-533 ANDSVEQL
+533 ATQSAKEYQ
-541 KKTITSFD
+541 KTIAGFD
-549 ELNIINQKTSSSSS
+549 EINLLNKQSQTSDNTSASDS
-563 SSSSGYDVPT
+563 YTTPT
-573 GDFDEWEINKSVSSF
+573 GDFETLPITDSVSSF
-588 ADKLKEAWKKADFTG
+588 ADKLKEAWEKADFTG
-603 VGETLADKLNEQID
+603 IGESLADKLNTQID
-617 KVNNIDWA
+617 KVNNIDWD
-625 ETQNKINTKIRGV
+625 ETKNKVNTKIAGLT
-638 VDGVNGFINRLK
+638 NGLNAFINKTK
-650 WGKMGQNLANGFN
+650 WGEMGQNLANGFN
-663 TALSGLNA
+663 TALSGINT
-671 ALDEFKFDTL
+671 ALSNFDFKGTGKSIGEFLKETI
-681 GQKLGDFL
+681 
-689 LNTFKNIKWGEVGK
+689 KNIDWKEVGA
-703 FVNNIIT
+703 FLHNIIT
-710 GLCDFLAG
+710 GLFDTIAG
-718 LFQGLTSDDDESK
+718 FFEGITDPEAGEDMTS
-731 TVSDGIK
+731 GIK
-738 DFLKGL
+738 DFLDGL
-744 DIGDIAISVGK
+744 DIGGIFESWINSIVAQANFVTVLFDSIGEEFEKFGVWFEEKCTEWGNKVDEFWKSVGDEISQTWTDFTDSIK
-755 LLVSFNAFVFKSL
+755 ESWNECGEEIKGAWDDFTTSIKDGWSEFTGWIKGKWDSFKSWVDKKV
-768 SSLYEGISNW
+768 EK
-778 FGDEV
+778 
-783 AKLIDWIYDGDD
+783 AKDVGSTIVD
-795 ENSPAGLG
+795 
-803 KSIAKGV
+803 
-810 IYGLLYITG
+810 
-819 GPLGQASVLGNKLL
+819 KLK
-833 EYIKKGSNTD
+833 E
-843 ESGESK
+843 
-849 DFKDAGKDMTASLT
+849 
-863 NGLSEQASK
+863 
-872 DHRKV
+872 
-877 KSAGESVST
+877 
-886 SFKDGIGDLWA
+886 GIGDIWS
-897 KVKPNFESL
+897 KVKDKFENF
-906 TSSIKSFFSGKSL
+906 TTKIKNFFSGKSL
-919 FNVKVGTKLQE
+919 LNIKVTSEDRDFMGTT
-930 VSGGR
+930 
-935 KIKVPELSYY
+935 IKVPKLSYY

-1020 GKVVY
+1020 GKIVY

>member
-21 EAKIDKFA
+21 EAKIDKFT

-50 DIRALTQPVTD
+50 DIRALTEPVTD
-61 RKSTQIDKFTRSF
+61 KKSTQIDKF
-74 KKLSQL
+74 
-80 DLGNQSKAIN
+80 
-90 AVSHAVSLLD
+90 V
-100 EEKTSQID
+100 KT
-108 SLSRNL
+108 L
-114 RKLSNVNFDKAA
+114 RKLSNLKFDKAA
-126 EGMRTL
+126 ADIRTL
-132 YDTFSKFDALPDGVM
+132 YDTFSKFDTLPDGVM
-147 EVANAMATLAK
+147 EVANAMSTLAK
-158 NAESAASATQRL
+158 ETANAANATEKLERKST
-170 VRESKNVKGTTPK
+170 EATPK
-183 KGENTEEKF
+183 Q
-192 PPRRSTAPN
+192 PPQGGSQAIPTSEP
-201 KNLDAASADY
+201 SEGTPADY
-211 GFKDLVKDLN
+211 GFKELVKDLN

-241 TKAQETSSSVKG
+241 TKAQEAGNSVKN
-253 FVRDLGSTASK
+253 FARDLGSTASK

-354 KSKAKGAKNEVKDFD
+354 KSKAKGAKNEVKDLD
-369 RNIKK
+369 RNVKK
-374 TGKDGSNSIGT
+374 VGKDGSNSIGT

-409 QYLREAFKSVIVYG
+409 QYLRQAFKSVIVYG

-681 GQKLGDFL
+681 GQ
-689 LNTFKNIKWGEVGK
+689 N
-703 FVNNIIT
+703 
-710 GLCDFLAG
+710 
-718 LFQGLTSDDDESK
+718 S
-731 TVSDGIK
+731 
-738 DFLKGL
+738 
-744 DIGDIAISVGK
+744 AISYSTHLK
-755 LLVSFNAFVFKSL
+755 I
-768 SSLYEGISNW
+768 SSG
-778 FGDEV
+778 
-783 AKLIDWIYDGDD
+783 
-795 ENSPAGLG
+795 
-803 KSIAKGV
+803 
-810 IYGLLYITG
+810 
-819 GPLGQASVLGNKLL
+819 
-833 EYIKKGSNTD
+833 
-843 ESGESK
+843 
-849 DFKDAGKDMTASLT
+849 
-863 NGLSEQASK
+863 
-872 DHRKV
+872 V
-877 KSAGESVST
+877 KSAN
-886 SFKDGIGDLWA
+886 L
-897 KVKPNFESL
+897 
-906 TSSIKSFFSGKSL
+906 
-919 FNVKVGTKLQE
+919 
-930 VSGGR
+930 
-935 KIKVPELSYY
+935 
-945 ATGGHPQ
+945 
-952 SGEMFVARENG
+952 
-963 IPEMVGRMGNR
+963 
-974 TTVANNDQIVEGV
+974 
-987 SSGVAAAVYRVMS
+987 
-1000 EVMSVRH
+1000 
-1007 EQPITVN
+1007 
-1014 NRVTLD
+1014 
-1020 GKVVY
+1020 
-1025 ENVVSQHNSEV
+1025 
-1036 KRTGTSPLLVGA
+1036 

>member
-100 EEKTSQID
+100 EEKTAQID

-132 YDTFSKFDALPDGVM
+132 YDTFSKFDTLPDGVM

-192 PPRRSTAPN
+192 PPRRSTVPN

-211 GFKDLVKDLN
+211 GFKDLVKDLG
-221 AAASKLPVVNKLQD
+221 AAASKLPVVNKIQD
-235 SFAGLK
+235 GFAGLK
-241 TKAQETSSSVKG
+241 SKAQEAGNSIKG
-253 FVRDLGSTASK
+253 
-264 LPVVTKFKDA
+264 
-274 FSSLKAK
+274 
-281 AQETGNGVKS
+281 

-354 KSKAKGAKNEVKDFD
+354 KSKAKGAKNEVKDLD
-369 RNIKK
+369 RNVKK
-374 TGKDGSNSIGT
+374 VGKDGSNSIGT

-525 KTSSSANK
+525 KTSSSTNK
-533 ANDSVEQL
+533 ATKSAKEYQ
-541 KKTITSFD
+541 KTIAGFD
-549 ELNIINQKTSSSSS
+549 EINLLNKQSQTSDSTSTSDS
-563 SSSSGYDVPT
+563 YTTPT
-573 GDFDEWEINKSVSSF
+573 GDFETLPITDSVSSF
-588 ADKLKEAWKKADFTG
+588 ADKLKEAWEKADFTG
-603 VGETLADKLNEQID
+603 IGESLADKLNTQID
-617 KVNNIDWA
+617 KVNNIDWD
-625 ETQNKINTKIRGV
+625 ETKNKVNTKIAGLT
-638 VDGVNGFINRLK
+638 NGLNAFINKTK
-650 WGKMGQNLANGFN
+650 WGEMGQNLANGFN
-663 TALSGLNA
+663 TALSGINT
-671 ALDEFKFDTL
+671 ALSNFDFKGTGKSIGEFLKETI
-681 GQKLGDFL
+681 
-689 LNTFKNIKWGEVGK
+689 KNIDWKEVGA
-703 FVNNIIT
+703 FLHNIIT
-710 GLCDFLAG
+710 GLFDTIAG
-718 LFQGLTSDDDESK
+718 FFEGITDPEAGEDMTS
-731 TVSDGIK
+731 GIK
-738 DFLKGL
+738 DFLDGL
-744 DIGDIAISVGK
+744 DIGGIFESWINSIVAQANFVTVLFDSIGEEFEKFGVWFEEKCTEWGDKVNEFWDSVGNEISETWTDFTDSIK
-755 LLVSFNAFVFKSL
+755 ESWNECGEEIKGAWDDFTTSIKDGWSEFTGWIKGKWDSFKSWVDKKV
-768 SSLYEGISNW
+768 EK
-778 FGDEV
+778 
-783 AKLIDWIYDGDD
+783 AKDVGSTIVD
-795 ENSPAGLG
+795 
-803 KSIAKGV
+803 
-810 IYGLLYITG
+810 
-819 GPLGQASVLGNKLL
+819 KLK
-833 EYIKKGSNTD
+833 E
-843 ESGESK
+843 
-849 DFKDAGKDMTASLT
+849 
-863 NGLSEQASK
+863 
-872 DHRKV
+872 
-877 KSAGESVST
+877 
-886 SFKDGIGDLWA
+886 GIGDIWS
-897 KVKPNFESL
+897 KVKDKFENF
-906 TSSIKSFFSGKSL
+906 TTKIKNFFSGKSL
-919 FNVKVGTKLQE
+919 LNIKVTSEDRDFMGTT
-930 VSGGR
+930 
-935 KIKVPELSYY
+935 IKVPKLSYY

-1020 GKVVY
+1020 GKIVY

-1036 KRTGTSPLLVGA
+1036 KRTGTSPLLAGA

>member
-1 MANTPIDELSIEIS
+1 MADTPIDELSIEIS

-74 KKLSQL
+74 KKLSRL

-100 EEKTSQID
+100 EEKTAQID

-132 YDTFSKFDALPDGVM
+132 YDTFSKFDTLPDGVM
-147 EVANAMATLAK
+147 EVANAMSTLAK
-158 NAESAASATQRL
+158 NAESAASATQKL
-170 VRESKNVKGTTPK
+170 VRESKNVKGTAIKRGNGT
-183 KGENTEEKF
+183 ENIDKTLN
-192 PPRRSTAPN
+192 RSTAPN
-201 KNLDAASADY
+201 KNFGAASADY
-211 GFKDLVKDLN
+211 GFKDLAKDLG
-221 AAASKLPVVNKLQD
+221 AATAKLPGVNKIQAG
-235 SFAGLK
+235 FVGLK
-241 TKAQETSSSVKG
+241 SKAQEAGNSVKN
-253 FVRDLGSTASK
+253 FARDLGSTASK
-264 LPVVTKFKDA
+264 LPVVTKLKDA
-274 FSSLKAK
+274 FSNLKAK

-291 FAQDLSSTAAKLPIV
+291 FAQDLSSAAAKLPIV
-306 NKLKSSFSDIKNKAK
+306 TKLKSSFSDIKNKAK

-334 GAAFSKYHAANKL
+334 GSAFSKYHAANKL

-354 KSKAKGAKNEVKDFD
+354 KSKAKGAKNEIKDFA
-369 RNIKK
+369 RSIKK
-374 TGKDGSNSIGT
+374 TVKDGSKSIGT

-409 QYLREAFKSVIVYG
+409 QYLKEAFKSVIVYG
-423 GLFRLFSSLGTF
+423 GLFRLFSSLGTG
-435 LTEGIQNMA
+435 LTEGMQNMA

-464 KNIVATTLAPV
+464 KNIVATTLAPL
-475 LNALAPIADALS
+475 LNALAPIVDALS

-525 KTSSSANK
+525 KTSSSTNK
-533 ANDSVEQL
+533 ATKSAKEYQ
-541 KKTITSFD
+541 KTIAGFD
-549 ELNIINQKTSSSSS
+549 EINLLNKQSQTSDSTSTPDS
-563 SSSSGYDVPT
+563 YTTPT
-573 GDFDEWEINKSVSSF
+573 GDFETLPITDSVSSF
-588 ADKLKEAWKKADFTG
+588 ADKLKEAWEKADFTG
-603 VGETLADKLNEQID
+603 IGESLADKLNTQID
-617 KVNNIDWA
+617 KVNNIDWD
-625 ETQNKINTKIRGV
+625 ETKNKVNTKIAGLT
-638 VDGVNGFINRLK
+638 NGLNAFINKTK
-650 WGKMGQNLANGFN
+650 WGEMGQNLANGFN
-663 TALSGLNA
+663 TALSGINT
-671 ALDEFKFDTL
+671 ALSNFDFKGTGKSIGEFLKETI
-681 GQKLGDFL
+681 
-689 LNTFKNIKWGEVGK
+689 KNIDWKEVGA
-703 FVNNIIT
+703 FLHNIIT
-710 GLCDFLAG
+710 GLFDTIAG
-718 LFQGLTSDDDESK
+718 FFEGITDPEAGEDMTSGL
-731 TVSDGIK
+731 K
-738 DFLKGL
+738 DFLDGL
-744 DIGDIAISVGK
+744 DIGGIFESWINSIVAQANFVTVLFDSIGEEFEKFGVWFEEKCTEWGDKVDEFWESVGDEISQTWTDFTDSIK
-755 LLVSFNAFVFKSL
+755 ESWNECGEEIKGAWDDFTTSIKDGWSEFTGWIKGKWDSFKSWVDKKV
-768 SSLYEGISNW
+768 EK
-778 FGDEV
+778 
-783 AKLIDWIYDGDD
+783 AKDVGSTVVD
-795 ENSPAGLG
+795 
-803 KSIAKGV
+803 
-810 IYGLLYITG
+810 
-819 GPLGQASVLGNKLL
+819 KLK
-833 EYIKKGSNTD
+833 E
-843 ESGESK
+843 
-849 DFKDAGKDMTASLT
+849 
-863 NGLSEQASK
+863 
-872 DHRKV
+872 
-877 KSAGESVST
+877 
-886 SFKDGIGDLWA
+886 GIGDIWS
-897 KVKPNFESL
+897 KVKDKFENF
-906 TSSIKSFFSGKSL
+906 TTKIKNFFSGKSL
-919 FNVKVGTKLQE
+919 LNIKVTSEDRDFMGTT
-930 VSGGR
+930 
-935 KIKVPELSYY
+935 IKVPKLSYY

>member
-21 EAKIDKFA
+21 EAKIDKFT

-100 EEKTSQID
+100 EEKTAQID

-147 EVANAMATLAK
+147 EVANAMSTLAK
-158 NAESAASATQRL
+158 NAESAASATQKL
-170 VRESKNVKGTTPK
+170 VRESKNVKGVTPK
-183 KGENTEEKF
+183 SGENTEEKF
-192 PPRRSTAPN
+192 PPRGSVAPN
-201 KNLDAASADY
+201 KNIDAASANY
-211 GFKDLVKDLN
+211 GFKDLAKDLG
-221 AAASKLPVVNKLQD
+221 AATAKLPGVNKIQD
-235 SFAGLK
+235 GFAGLK
-241 TKAQETSSSVKG
+241 SKAQETGNSVKN

-264 LPVVTKFKDA
+264 LPVVTNLKDA

-291 FAQDLSSTAAKLPIV
+291 FAQDLSSAAAKLPIV
-306 NKLKSSFSDIKNKAK
+306 TKLKSSFSDIKNKAK
-321 ETGNSIKTFGQEV
+321 ETGNSIKTFGHEV
-334 GAAFSKYHAANKL
+334 GSAFSKYHAANKL

-354 KSKAKGAKNEVKDFD
+354 KSKAKGAKNEVKDFA
-369 RNIKK
+369 RSIKK
-374 TGKDGSNSIGT
+374 TGKDGAKSIGT

-409 QYLREAFKSVIVYG
+409 QYLKEAFKSVIVYG
-423 GLFRLFSSLGTF
+423 GLFRLFSSLGTG
-435 LTEGIQNMA
+435 LTEGMQNMA

-475 LNALAPIADALS
+475 LNALAPIVDALS

-525 KTSSSANK
+525 KTSSSTNK
-533 ANDSVEQL
+533 ATKSAKEYQ
-541 KKTITSFD
+541 KTIAGFD
-549 ELNIINQKTSSSSS
+549 EINLLNKQSQTSDSTSASDS
-563 SSSSGYDVPT
+563 YTTPT
-573 GDFDEWEINKSVSSF
+573 GDFETLPITDSVSSF
-588 ADKLKEAWKKADFTG
+588 ADKLKEAWGKADFTG
-603 VGETLADKLNEQID
+603 IGESLADKLNEQID
-617 KVNNIDWA
+617 KVNNIDWD
-625 ETQNKINTKIRGV
+625 ETKNKINTKIAGLT
-638 VDGVNGFINRLK
+638 NGLNAFIHKTK
-650 WGKMGQNLANGFN
+650 WGEMGQNLANGFN
-663 TALSGLNA
+663 TALSGINT
-671 ALDEFKFDTL
+671 ALSNFDFKGTGKSIGEFLKETI
-681 GQKLGDFL
+681 
-689 LNTFKNIKWGEVGK
+689 KNIDWKEVGA
-703 FVNNIIT
+703 FLHNIIT
-710 GLCDFLAG
+710 GLFDTIAG
-718 LFQGLTSDDDESK
+718 FFEGITDPEAGEDMTS
-731 TVSDGIK
+731 GIK
-738 DFLKGL
+738 DFLDGL
-744 DIGDIAISVGK
+744 DIGGIFESWINSIVASANFVTVLFDSIGEEFEKFGTWFDGKCSEWGDKVNEFWESVGDEISETWTDFTDSIK
-755 LLVSFNAFVFKSL
+755 ESWDECGEEIKGAWDDFTTSIKDGWSEFTGWIKGKWDSFKSWVDKKV
-768 SSLYEGISNW
+768 EK
-778 FGDEV
+778 
-783 AKLIDWIYDGDD
+783 AKDVGSTIVD
-795 ENSPAGLG
+795 
-803 KSIAKGV
+803 
-810 IYGLLYITG
+810 
-819 GPLGQASVLGNKLL
+819 KLK
-833 EYIKKGSNTD
+833 E
-843 ESGESK
+843 
-849 DFKDAGKDMTASLT
+849 
-863 NGLSEQASK
+863 
-872 DHRKV
+872 
-877 KSAGESVST
+877 
-886 SFKDGIGDLWA
+886 GIGDIWS
-897 KVKPNFESL
+897 KVKEKFENF
-906 TSSIKSFFSGKSL
+906 TTKIKNFFSGKSL
-919 FNVKVGTKLQE
+919 LNIKVTSEDRDFMGTT
-930 VSGGR
+930 
-935 KIKVPELSYY
+935 IKVPKLSYY